1 MNTNKEKLDFIKI
14 KKNKSK
20 FEKLLKFLSKNK
32 NLDENLYLA
41 NKLLTFATY
50 NNCGY
55 FESNVLENFYCDLA
69 KTINN
74 KAKFSEFEKNN
85 ILHVMTLSCK
95 VGGHTRVVEKWI
107 NLAPCYQKHSVVLL
121 NQEGEIP
128 QKLKDNI
135 KNKNGELY
143 VFNHDEDI
151 FQKAIKLRELASK
164 FEYVVLHIHMD
175 DPTALV
181 AFGSEEFSRPILF
194 FNHADHLFWVG
205 KSISDIILDF
215 RTIKSITK
223 TRRNIKNSYFLGI
236 PPETQEK
243 FIEPYNKNETRKKL
257 NLPLDKKIILT
268 VGSNF
273 KYTPF
278 KNKSFIDYATK
289 ILEKEKD
296 AILYAIGP
304 SLNDEMWKIANEKTN
319 GRIIPLGTI
328 NYGEEYFNYIKSSD
342 LILDS
347 WPMCGGTVIMDAI
360 SLAKPILSFDNEIG
374 QLDYV
379 LNSKSYAKNEDE
391 LTQKAILI
399 LNNSNIANEYVFD
412 LKNNYIKENDP
423 KLWQERLK
431 KLEEIIPCKHST
443 KRNQEPEN
451 VIIDDYVLSL
461 NMFEKNNS
469 TTQKLNK
476 STVFYLYKFL
486 AYKYLIKNPQKKSF
500 YFKLFIDNILKQY
513 S

>member
-1 MNTNKEKLDFIKI
+1 MQGLIQTE
-14 KKNKSK
+14 KNKSK
-20 FEKLLKFLSKNK
+20 FEKLLKFLAKNK
-32 NLDENLYLA
+32 NLDEKLA
-41 NKLLTFATY
+41 LAKKALTFATY
-50 NNCGY
+50 SNCGY

-69 KTINN
+69 KTIDG
-74 KAKFSEFEKNN
+74 KAKINKFEKNN
-85 ILHVMTLSCK
+85 ILHVMTTSCK

-107 NLAPCYQKHSVVLL
+107 NLAPYNQKHSVVLL
-121 NQEGEIP
+121 EQTCEIP

-143 VFNHDEDI
+143 VFNHDDDI

-223 TRRNIKNSYFLGI
+223 TRRNIENPYFLGI
-236 PPETQEK
+236 PPETEEK
-243 FIEPYNKNETRKKL
+243 YIEQYDKNETRKKL
-257 NLPLDKKIILT
+257 SLPLDKKIILT

-278 KNKSFIDYATK
+278 KNKSFVDFATK

-360 SLAKPILSFDNEIG
+360 SLAKPILSLDNEIG
-374 QLDYV
+374 QLDYI
-379 LNSKSYAKNEDE
+379 LKSKSFAKNEDE
-391 LTQKAILI
+391 FIEKAILI

-431 KLEEIIPCKHST
+431 KLEEIIPCKHLI
-443 KRNQEPEN
+443 KKNKEPEK

-461 NMFEKNNS
+461 NMFEKNSNS
-469 TTQKLNK
+469 IQKLNK
-476 STVFYLYKFL
+476 SAIFYLCKFL
-486 AYKYLIKNPQKKSF
+486 LYKY
-500 YFKLFIDNILKQY
+500 ILKNRRKVNQY
-513 S
+513 FGLYIDKIYFT

>member
-1 MNTNKEKLDFIKI
+1 MADLIEI

-20 FEKLLKFLSKNK
+20 FEKLLKLLAKNK
-32 NLDENLYLA
+32 NLEEKLILA
-41 NKLLTFATY
+41 KKALTIATY

-55 FESNVLENFYCDLA
+55 FESNILENFYCDLA
-69 KTINN
+69 KTIDN
-74 KAKFSEFEKNN
+74 KTEINDFEKNN
-85 ILHVMTLSCK
+85 VLHIITTSCN

-107 NLAPCYQKHSVVLL
+107 NLAPEYQKHSVALL
-121 NQEGEIP
+121 DQICEIP

-135 KNKNGELY
+135 KDKNGELY
-143 VFNHDEDI
+143 IFNKDDDI

-181 AFGSEEFSRPILF
+181 AFGSEEFKRPILF

-205 KSISDIILDF
+205 KSISDIVLDF

-223 TRRNIKNSYFLGI
+223 TRRNVENPYFLGI
-236 PPETQEK
+236 PPETEKK

-257 NLPLDKKIILT
+257 KLPLDKKIILT
-268 VGSNF
+268 IGTNF
-273 KYTPF
+273 KYKSF

-304 SLNDEMWKIANEKTN
+304 SMDDEMWEVANKKTN
-319 GRIIPLGTI
+319 GRITPLGEI

-360 SLAKPILSFDNEIG
+360 SLGKPILSLDNEIG

-379 LNSKSYAKNEDE
+379 LKSKSFAKNEDDFIE
-391 LTQKAILI
+391 KAILI
-399 LNNSNIANEYVFD
+399 LNDSNIAKDYISD

-443 KRNQEPEN
+443 KRNQEPEK

-461 NMFEKNNS
+461 NMFNKNKNNNFNKKFNRS
-469 TTQKLNK
+469 TI
-476 STVFYLYKFL
+476 FYLCKFL
-486 AYKYLIKNPQKKSF
+486 LYKYVLKNKRKANCYFDLYISKSLIV
-500 YFKLFIDNILKQY
+500 
-513 S
+513 

>member
-1 MNTNKEKLDFIKI
+1 MADLIQI

-32 NLDENLYLA
+32 NLDEKLVLA
-41 NKLLTFATY
+41 KQALTFATY

-55 FESNVLENFYCDLA
+55 FESNILENFYCDLA
-69 KTINN
+69 KTIDN

-107 NLAPCYQKHSVVLL
+107 NLAPCYQKHSVALL
-121 NQEGEIP
+121 DQTCKIP
-128 QKLKDNI
+128 QKLKENI

-143 VFNHDEDI
+143 IFNKDDDI

-181 AFGSEEFSRPILF
+181 AFGSEEFKRPILF

-223 TRRNIKNSYFLGI
+223 TRRNIKNPYFLGI
-236 PPETQEK
+236 PPETEAK
-243 FIEPYNKNETRKKL
+243 YIETYDKNEARKKL

-278 KNKSFIDYATK
+278 KNKSFIDYVTK

-347 WPMCGGTVIMDAI
+347 WPMSGGTVVMDSI
-360 SLAKPILSFDNEIG
+360 SLAKPILSLDNEIG
-374 QLDYV
+374 QLDYI
-379 LNSKSYAKNEDE
+379 LKSKSFAKNEDE
-391 LTQKAILI
+391 FIEKAILI
-399 LNNSNIANEYVFD
+399 LNDSNIANEYILD

-431 KLEEIIPCKHST
+431 KLEEIIPCKHSI
-443 KRNQEPEN
+443 KRNQRPEK

-461 NMFEKNNS
+461 NMFEKNSNS
-469 TTQKLNK
+469 NQKLNK
-476 STVFYLYKFL
+476 SAIFYLCKFL
-486 AYKYLIKNPQKKSF
+486 LYKY
-500 YFKLFIDNILKQY
+500 ILKNRRKANQY
-513 S
+513 FSLYIDKIYFA

>member
-1 MNTNKEKLDFIKI
+1 MLDIKSI
-14 KKNKSK
+14 NQSRYI

-32 NLDENLYLA
+32 NLDEKLVLA
-41 NKLLTFATY
+41 KQALTFATY

-55 FESNVLENFYCDLA
+55 FESNILENFYCDLA
-69 KTINN
+69 KTIDN

-85 ILHVMTLSCK
+85 ILHVMTLSYK

-181 AFGSEEFSRPILF
+181 AFGSEEFKRPILF

-223 TRRNIKNSYFLGI
+223 TRRNIKNPYFLGI
-236 PPETQEK
+236 PPETEAK
-243 FIEPYNKNETRKKL
+243 YIETYDKNEARKKL

-278 KNKSFIDYATK
+278 KNKSFIDYVTK

-374 QLDYV
+374 QLDYI
-379 LNSKSYAKNEDE
+379 LKSKSFVKDEDE

>member
-1 MNTNKEKLDFIKI
+1 MADLIQI

-32 NLDENLYLA
+32 NLDEKLVLA
-41 NKLLTFATY
+41 KQALTFATY

-55 FESNVLENFYCDLA
+55 FESNILENFYCDLA
-69 KTINN
+69 KTIDN

-223 TRRNIKNSYFLGI
+223 TRRNIKNPYFLGI
-236 PPETQEK
+236 PPETEAK
-243 FIEPYNKNETRKKL
+243 YIETYDKNEARKKL

-278 KNKSFIDYATK
+278 KNKSFIDYVTK

-379 LNSKSYAKNEDE
+379 LNSKSFAKNEDE

-443 KRNQEPEN
+443 KRNKEPEN

-461 NMFEKNNS
+461 NMFEKNSNS
-469 TTQKLNK
+469 IQKLNK
-476 STVFYLYKFL
+476 SAIFYLCKFL
-486 AYKYLIKNPQKKSF
+486 LYKYISKNKKKKEH
-500 YFKLFIDNILKQY
+500 YFSVFIDRY
-513 S
+513 SDSVN

>member
-1 MNTNKEKLDFIKI
+1 MDITKEKFEFTKI

-20 FEKLLKFLSKNK
+20 FEKLLKLLAKNK
-32 NLDENLYLA
+32 NLDEKLVLA
-41 NKLLTFATY
+41 KKALTFATY
-50 NNCGY
+50 SNCGY

-69 KTINN
+69 KTIDN
-74 KAKFSEFEKNN
+74 KAKINDFEKNN
-85 ILHVMTLSCK
+85 VLHVMTTSY
-95 VGGHTRVVEKWI
+95 VTGGHTRVVEKWI
-107 NLAPCYQKHSVVLL
+107 NLAPDYQNHSVVLL
-121 NQEGEIP
+121 DQSCEIP

-143 VFNHDEDI
+143 IFNKDDDI

-223 TRRNIKNSYFLGI
+223 TRRNIKNPYFLGI
-236 PPETQEK
+236 PPETEEK
-243 FIEPYNKNETRKKL
+243 FIKPYDKNEARKKL

-268 VGSNF
+268 AGAVN
-273 KYTPF
+273 KYMSF
-278 KNKSFIDYATK
+278 KNKTFIDFATK

-304 SLNDEMWKIANEKTN
+304 SLNNEMWKIANEKTN
-319 GRIIPLGTI
+319 GRIVPLGTI
-328 NYGEEYFNYIKSSD
+328 NYGEEYFNYLKTSD

-347 WPMCGGTVIMDAI
+347 WPMSGGTVIMDAI
-360 SLAKPILSFDNEIG
+360 SMAKPILSLDSEIG
-374 QLDYV
+374 QLDYI
-379 LNSKSYAKNEDE
+379 LKSKSFAKNEDE

-399 LNNSNIANEYVFD
+399 LNDSNIANEYISD
-412 LKNNYIKENDP
+412 LKNNYINENDP

-431 KLEEIIPCKHST
+431 KLEEIMPRKHSI
-443 KRNQEPEN
+443 KRNKEPEMVMIN
-451 VIIDDYVLSL
+451 DYIISL
-461 NMFEKNNS
+461 HMFNININKNKEGA
-469 TTQKLNK
+469 TK
-476 STVFYLYKFL
+476 SYFYR
-486 AYKYLIKNPQKKSF
+486 YKYLLYKYIIKNLDKQKK
-500 YFKLFIDNILKQY
+500 YFIKYIDQY
-513 S
+513 LAS

>member
-1 MNTNKEKLDFIKI
+1 MADLIQI

-20 FEKLLKFLSKNK
+20 FEKLLKFLVKNK
-32 NLDENLYLA
+32 NLDE
-41 NKLLTFATY
+41 KLVVAKKALTFATY

-55 FESNVLENFYCDLA
+55 FESNILENFYCDLA
-69 KTINN
+69 KTIDN

-85 ILHVMTLSCK
+85 ILHVMTLSYK

-143 VFNHDEDI
+143 VFNLGEDI

-175 DPTALV
+175 DPAALV

-223 TRRNIKNSYFLGI
+223 TRRNIKNPYFLGI
-236 PPETQEK
+236 PPETEAK
-243 FIEPYNKNETRKKL
+243 YIETYDKNEARKKL

-278 KNKSFIDYATK
+278 KNKSFIDYVTK

-304 SLNDEMWKIANEKTN
+304 SLNDEMWKIANEKLE

-374 QLDYV
+374 QLDYI
-379 LNSKSYAKNEDE
+379 LKSKSFVKDEGE

>member
-1 MNTNKEKLDFIKI
+1 MADLIQI

-32 NLDENLYLA
+32 NLDEKLVLA
-41 NKLLTFATY
+41 KQALTFATY

-69 KTINN
+69 KTIDN
-74 KAKFSEFEKNN
+74 KAKIDNFEKNN
-85 ILHVMTLSCK
+85 VLHVMTNSCK

-107 NLAPCYQKHSVVLL
+107 NLAPDYQKHSVALL
-121 NQEGEIP
+121 DQTCKIP
-128 QKLKDNI
+128 QKLKENI

-143 VFNHDEDI
+143 IFNKDDDI

-181 AFGSEEFSRPILF
+181 AFGSEEFKRPILF

-223 TRRNIKNSYFLGI
+223 TRRNIKNPYFLGI
-236 PPETQEK
+236 PPETEAK
-243 FIEPYNKNETRKKL
+243 YIETYDKNEARKKL

-278 KNKSFIDYATK
+278 KNKSFIDYVTK

-374 QLDYV
+374 QLDYI
-379 LNSKSYAKNEDE
+379 LKSKSYAKNEDE

-399 LNNSNIANEYVFD
+399 LNNSNIANEYIFD

-431 KLEEIIPCKHST
+431 KLEEIIPCKHSI
-443 KRNQEPEN
+443 KRNQGPEK

-461 NMFEKNNS
+461 NMFKRNDNS
-469 TTQKLNK
+469 NQELNK
-476 STVFYLYKFL
+476 SVIFYLCKFL
-486 AYKYLIKNPQKKSF
+486 LYKYVLRNKKKKEH
-500 YFKLFIDNILKQY
+500 YFSVFIDRY
-513 S
+513 SDSVN

>member
-1 MNTNKEKLDFIKI
+1 MADLVQI

-20 FEKLLKFLSKNK
+20 FEKLLKFLAKNK
-32 NLDENLYLA
+32 NLDEKLVLA
-41 NKLLTFATY
+41 KKALTFATY

-69 KTINN
+69 KTIDN

-107 NLAPCYQKHSVVLL
+107 NLAPDYQRHSVALL
-121 NQEGEIP
+121 DQICEIP

-143 VFNHDEDI
+143 IFNKDDDI

-181 AFGSEEFSRPILF
+181 AFGSEEFKRPILF

-205 KSISDIILDF
+205 KSISDIVLDF
-215 RTIKSITK
+215 RTIKSIAK
-223 TRRNIKNSYFLGI
+223 TRRNIKNPYFLGI
-236 PPETQEK
+236 PPETEEK
-243 FIEPYNKNETRKKL
+243 YIEQYDKNETRKKL
-257 NLPLDKKIILT
+257 SLPLDKKIILT
-268 VGSNF
+268 IGSNF

-347 WPMCGGTVIMDAI
+347 WPMSGGTVIMDAI
-360 SLAKPILSFDNEIG
+360 SLAKPILSLDNEIG
-374 QLDYV
+374 QLDYI
-379 LNSKSYAKNEDE
+379 LKSKSFAKNEDE

-399 LNNSNIANEYVFD
+399 LNDSNIANEYISD

-461 NMFEKNNS
+461 NMFEKNSNS
-469 TTQKLNK
+469 IQKLNK
-476 STVFYLYKFL
+476 SAIFYLCKFL
-486 AYKYLIKNPQKKSF
+486 LYKYVLKNKRKANCYFDLYISKSLIV
-500 YFKLFIDNILKQY
+500 
-513 S
+513 

>member
-1 MNTNKEKLDFIKI
+1 MDIKSI
-14 KKNKSK
+14 NQSRYI

-32 NLDENLYLA
+32 NLDEKLLLA
-41 NKLLTFATY
+41 KKALTFATY

-55 FESNVLENFYCDLA
+55 FESNILENFYCDLA
-69 KTINN
+69 KTIDN
-74 KAKFSEFEKNN
+74 KAKINEFEKNN

-95 VGGHTRVVEKWI
+95 VGGHTRVAEKWI
-107 NLAPCYQKHSVVLL
+107 NLAPDYQKHSVVLL
-121 NQEGEIP
+121 NQTCEIP

-143 VFNHDEDI
+143 IFNKDDDI

-181 AFGSEEFSRPILF
+181 AFGSEEFKRPVLF
-194 FNHADHLFWVG
+194 FNHADHLFWIG
-205 KSISDIILDF
+205 KSISDIVLDF

-223 TRRNIKNSYFLGI
+223 TRRNIKNPYFLGI
-236 PPETQEK
+236 PPETEAK
-243 FIEPYNKNETRKKL
+243 YIETYDKNEARKKL

-379 LNSKSYAKNEDE
+379 LNSKSFANNEDE

-476 STVFYLYKFL
+476 SAIFYLCKFL
-486 AYKYLIKNPQKKSF
+486 LYKYISKNKKKKER
-500 YFKLFIDNILKQY
+500 YFSAFINKYLDIVN
-513 S
+513 

>member
-1 MNTNKEKLDFIKI
+1 MDITKEKFEFTKI

-20 FEKLLKFLSKNK
+20 FEKLLKFLVKNK
-32 NLDENLYLA
+32 NLDEKLVLA
-41 NKLLTFATY
+41 KKALTFATY

-69 KTINN
+69 KTIDN
-74 KAKFSEFEKNN
+74 KAKINDFEKNN
-85 ILHVMTLSCK
+85 ILHVMTTSY
-95 VGGHTRVVEKWI
+95 VTGGHTRVVEKWI
-107 NLAPCYQKHSVVLL
+107 NLAPCYQKHSVALL
-121 NQEGEIP
+121 DQEGEIP
-128 QKLKDNI
+128 EKLKNNI
-135 KNKNGELY
+135 NNKNGELY
-143 VFNHDEDI
+143 IFNKDDDI

-223 TRRNIKNSYFLGI
+223 TRRNIKNPYFLGI
-236 PPETQEK
+236 PPETEEK
-243 FIEPYNKNETRKKL
+243 FIKPYDKNEARKKL

-268 VGSNF
+268 AGAVN
-273 KYTPF
+273 KYMSF
-278 KNKSFIDYATK
+278 KNKTFIDFATK

-304 SLNDEMWKIANEKTN
+304 SLNNEMWKIANEKTN
-319 GRIIPLGTI
+319 GRIVPLGTI
-328 NYGEEYFNYIKSSD
+328 NYGEEYFNYLKTSD

-347 WPMCGGTVIMDAI
+347 WPMSGGTVIMDAI
-360 SLAKPILSFDNEIG
+360 SIAKPILSLDSEIG
-374 QLDYV
+374 QLDYI
-379 LNSKSYAKNEDE
+379 LKSKSFAKNEDE

-399 LNNSNIANEYVFD
+399 LNDSNIANEYISD
-412 LKNNYIKENDP
+412 LKNNYINENDP

-431 KLEEIIPCKHST
+431 KLEEIIPCKHLI
-443 KRNQEPEN
+443 KKNQEPEK

-486 AYKYLIKNPQKKSF
+486 AYKYLIKNSKKRNI
-500 YFKLFIDNILKQY
+500 YFKLFIDSILKQY

>member
-1 MNTNKEKLDFIKI
+1 MLDIKSI
-14 KKNKSK
+14 NQSRYI

-32 NLDENLYLA
+32 NLDEKLVLA
-41 NKLLTFATY
+41 KQALTFATY

-55 FESNVLENFYCDLA
+55 FESNILENFYCDLA
-69 KTINN
+69 KTIDN

-181 AFGSEEFSRPILF
+181 AFGSEEFKRPILF

-223 TRRNIKNSYFLGI
+223 TRRNIKNPYFLGI
-236 PPETQEK
+236 PPETEAK
-243 FIEPYNKNETRKKL
+243 YIETYDKNEARKKL

-379 LNSKSYAKNEDE
+379 LNSKSFAKNEDE

-399 LNNSNIANEYVFD
+399 LNNSNIANEYIFD

-443 KRNQEPEN
+443 KRNKEPEN

-500 YFKLFIDNILKQY
+500 YFKLFVDNILKQY